1 MIIIVVAIKPLAPC
15 PGFKSLSFPFFSF
28 FSSKGDEWVR
38 VYVKY
43 WILDAVLMW
52 KKTKTKTYAICGFE
66 FGVGPANHNV
76 SLSENLHLIAPAAL
90 KKKNDIR
97 KICQR
102 SHKKTL
108 QKKINKWYLN
118 RYVLILVLF
127 FTLPFSSSFFIQF
140 FFFFGVVSVFFFLFV
155 IVLVFIHFFVF
166 FLSFF
171 LSFFFMIVLRR
182 VCSYRAEANNR
193 HRPTCRSVPR
203 SEFVRWVQ
211 QVR

>member
-127 FTLPFSSSFFIQF
+127 FYPPLFFFVFHSIF
-140 FFFFGVVSVFFFLFV
+140 FFFWCCLCVFLLVRDCSCFHSFFC
-155 IVLVFIHFFVF
+155 

-171 LSFFFMIVLRR
+171 LSFFLLHDCSSPSVFLPRR
-182 VCSYRAEANNR
+182 SKQS
-193 HRPTCRSVPR
+193 P
-203 SEFVRWVQ
+203 
-211 QVR
+211 